1 MPKVAWQVDPFGHS
15 REEASL
21 FAQMG
26 FDSLFFAR
34 IDERERIERK
44 IDYTLEVH
52 LEKKKHRNVYV
63 CKSEILLWFIDGVGG
78 NRPSG

>member
-1 MPKVAWQVDPFGHS
+1 MPKVAWQIDPFGHS

-34 IDERERIERK
+34 IDERERTQRK
-44 IDYTLEVH
+44 TEHTLEVM
-52 LEKKKHRNVYV
+52 KTFYN
-63 CKSEILLWFIDGVGG
+63 CKRLKRYLLFFLFL
-78 NRPSG
+78 